1 MASRLSGLRNL
12 LFVRGLKNLC
22 TGGEREA
29 GAIPHL
35 GKATSYPPFAHAYG
49 PVPVILARSSAASDS
64 PTQVTA
70 RPELLL
76 PAPILEPAG
85 KEYTWQKDS
94 KTRRD
99 RRDALDD
106 DVDIL
111 PSRRGQYRING

>member
-35 GKATSYPPFAHAYG
+35 GRATSYPPFAHASG
-49 PVPVILARSSAASDS
+49 PAPVILARSSAASDS